1 MISSTVFNPRS
12 SVIQSPKLSLVALM
26 DIFTIL
32 VFFLLLNSGEAQ
44 KIENAKFVHLPD
56 STKGQVPHEELM
68 IMVNADEIWLGQEK
82 LADVND
88 VLKGPEDIIE
98 PLETELAAFKE
109 KLGELTPFQE
119 KNGLA
124 VIIMGDKAVPYVL
137 LKSVMAT
144 CRKQNFRNISLAVN
158 RVVDSRKPAPFLP
171 PTTGVESGADASTG
185 GEG

>member
-1 MISSTVFNPRS
+1 MISSTIFYPRKKVS
-12 SVIQSPKLSLVALM
+12 GSPKLSLVALM

-44 KIENAKFVHLPD
+44 KIDDAKFVHLPN
-56 STKGQVPHEELM
+56 STKGEVPHEELM
-68 IMVNADEIWLGQEK
+68 IRVNREEIWVGKEK
-82 LADVND
+82 IANVADVIT
-88 VLKGPEDIIE
+88 GPEDIIVA
-98 PLETELAAFKE
+98 LEAKLIEHRE

-124 VIIMGDKAVPYVL
+124 VIVMGDKEAPYFL

-144 CRKQNFRNISLAVN
+144 CRKQSFFNISLAVN
-158 RVVDSRKPAPFLP
+158 RVVDSSSPFIASPANA
-171 PTTGVESGADASTG
+171 GSSGG

>member
-1 MISSTVFNPRS
+1 MISSTIFNSRS
-12 SVIQSPKLSLVALM
+12 KTSASPKLSLVALM

-44 KIENAKFVHLPD
+44 KIENAKFVHLPN

-68 IMVNADEIWLGQEK
+68 VLVSREEIWVGKEK
-82 LADVND
+82 IANVAD

-98 PLETELAAFKE
+98 VLEAKLIEHRE

-124 VIIMGDKAVPYVL
+124 VIIMGDKEAPFVL

-144 CRKQNFRNISLAVN
+144 CRKQSFFNISLAVN
-158 RVVDSRKPAPFLP
+158 RVVDSSAPYVPVASLP
-171 PTTGVESGADASTG
+171 TGSG
-185 GEG
+185 ER

>member
-1 MISSTVFNPRS
+1 MISSTVFYQREKNAA
-12 SVIQSPKLSLVALM
+12 SPKLSLVALM

-68 IMVNADEIWLGQEK
+68 IMVNDTEIWVAKEK
-82 LADVND
+82 IADVAD
-88 VLKGPEDIIE
+88 VLKGPEDILE
-98 PLETELAAFKE
+98 PLELKLIEYRE
-109 KLGELTPFQE
+109 KLGDLTPFQE

-124 VIIMGDKAVPYVL
+124 VIIMGDKEVPYVL

-144 CRKQNFRNISLAVN
+144 CRKQQFLNISLAVN
-158 RVVDSRKPAPFLP
+158 RIVDSAAPMQSLP
-171 PTTGVESGADASTG
+171 SAAGTEAG

>member
-12 SVIQSPKLSLVALM
+12 NIFQSPKLSLVALM

-68 IMVNADEIWLGQEK
+68 IMVNEDEIWLGQEK
-82 LADVND
+82 LADVKD

-98 PLETELAAFKE
+98 PLELKLIAFRE
-109 KLGELTPFQE
+109 KLDGITPFQE

-158 RVVDSRKPAPFLP
+158 RVVDSSRPVPYLP
-171 PTTGVESGADASTG
+171 PSTTPSAG

>member
-1 MISSTVFNPRS
+1 MISSTVFYQRDKK
-12 SVIQSPKLSLVALM
+12 SVSPKLSLVALM

-68 IMVNADEIWLGQEK
+68 IMVNADEIWVAKEK
-82 LADVND
+82 IADVAD

-98 PLETELAAFKE
+98 PLEQQLIKHRE
-109 KLGELTPFQE
+109 KLGDLTPFQE

-124 VIIMGDKAVPYVL
+124 VIIMGDKEVPYVL

-144 CRKQNFRNISLAVN
+144 CRKQQYLNISLAVN
-158 RVVDSRKPAPFLP
+158 RIV
-171 PTTGVESGADASTG
+171 DASAPMPSLPTSAG
-185 GEG
+185 STPAGEG

>member
-1 MISSTVFNPRS
+1 MISSTVFYSREKKTG
-12 SVIQSPKLSLVALM
+12 SPKLSLVALM

-68 IMVNADEIWLGQEK
+68 VMVNADEIWVGKEK
-82 LADVND
+82 IADVKD

-98 PLETELAAFKE
+98 PLELKLIEHKE

-124 VIIMGDKAVPYVL
+124 VIIMGDKVVPYVL

-144 CRKQNFRNISLAVN
+144 CRKQMFLNMSLAVN
-158 RVVDSRKPAPFLP
+158 RVVDSSIPAPALP
-171 PTTGVESGADASTG
+171 ALDAAPSSQEG
-185 GEG
+185 GN